1 MYNLI
6 TGNKSHRK
14 DNNMIGYKELN
25 TIEEYIKAKIDF
37 SPKAGLVLGSGLGG
51 FSKKIEKV
59 SEIPYSEIPSFP
71 VSTVD
76 GHNGSFIFGYIG
88 RNRLPIVAMNGRV
101 HYYEGYHMSEVVAPI
116 RTMGM
121 LGAKAIIL
129 TNAAGGINL
138 SFSPGDLMIIKD
150 VITTFIPNPLIGP
163 NIEELGTRFP
173 DMSKIFSPRLINI
186 LENISKEVGVD
197 IREGIYAQCTGPSFE
212 TPAEINM
219 LRVLGADAVGMST
232 ACEAIAARHMG
243 IEVCGVSCI
252 SNMAAGILDQPL
264 THAEVQ
270 ETADKV
276 SSHFESIILGLCE
289 NL

>member
-1 MYNLI
+1 
-6 TGNKSHRK
+6 
-14 DNNMIGYKELN
+14 MIGYKELN
-25 TIEEYIKAKIDF
+25 TIKEYIKGKTDF

-51 FSKKIEKV
+51 FSKKIKKAA
-59 SEIPYSEIPSFP
+59 EIPYAEIPRFP
-71 VSTVD
+71 VSTVE

-88 RNRLPIVAMNGRV
+88 KNRLPIVAMNGRV
-101 HYYEGYHMSEVVAPI
+101 HYYEGYHMSEVVAPVRI
-116 RTMGM
+116 MGM
-121 LGAKAIIL
+121 LGAKSIIL

-138 SFSPGDLMIIKD
+138 SFKPGDLMIIKD

-163 NIEELGTRFP
+163 NIDELGTRFP
-173 DMSKIFSPRLINI
+173 DMSKIFSDRLMDV
-186 LENISKEVGVD
+186 LKMVSKESDVNLCEGV
-197 IREGIYAQCTGPSFE
+197 YAQCTGPSFE
-212 TPAEINM
+212 TPAEIKM
-219 LRVLGADAVGMST
+219 LRTIGADAVGMST

-243 IEVCGVSCI
+243 LEVCGISCI

-276 SSHFESIILGLCE
+276 SAHFESIILGLCQ

>member
-1 MYNLI
+1 
-6 TGNKSHRK
+6 
-14 DNNMIGYKELN
+14 
-25 TIEEYIKAKIDF
+25 
-37 SPKAGLVLGSGLGG
+37 
-51 FSKKIEKV
+51 
-59 SEIPYSEIPSFP
+59 
-71 VSTVD
+71 
-76 GHNGSFIFGYIG
+76 
-88 RNRLPIVAMNGRV
+88 MNGRV

-173 DMSKIFSPRLINI
+173 DMSKIFSERLINI
-186 LENISKEVGVD
+186 LENVSKEVGVNLL
-197 IREGIYAQCTGPSFE
+197 EGIYAQCTGPRFE

-219 LRVLGADAVGMST
+219 LRPLGADAVGMST

-264 THAEVQ
+264 IHAEVQ

>member
-1 MYNLI
+1 
-6 TGNKSHRK
+6 
-14 DNNMIGYKELN
+14 MIGYKELN
-25 TIEEYIKAKIDF
+25 TIKAYIESKTSFA
-37 SPKAGLVLGSGLGG
+37 PQVGLVLGSGLGG

-59 SEIPYSEIPSFP
+59 SEIPYSEIPGFP
-71 VSTVD
+71 VSTVE

-88 RNRLPIVAMNGRV
+88 DNRLPIVAMNGRV

-116 RTMGM
+116 RIMGM
-121 LGAKAIIL
+121 LGVKSIVL

-138 SFSPGDLMIIKD
+138 SFNPGDLMIIKD

-173 DMSKIFSPRLINI
+173 DMSKIFSARLINI
-186 LENISKEVGVD
+186 LENVSKETSVHL
-197 IREGIYAQCTGPSFE
+197 REGVYAQCTGPSFE
-212 TPAEINM
+212 TPAEIKM
-219 LRVLGADAVGMST
+219 LRTLGADAVGMST
-232 ACEAIAARHMG
+232 ACEAIAAIHMG
-243 IEVCGVSCI
+243 LEVCGISCI

-276 SSHFESIILGLCE
+276 SSHFESIILGLCQ

>member
-1 MYNLI
+1 
-6 TGNKSHRK
+6 
-14 DNNMIGYKELN
+14 MIGYKELN
-25 TIEEYIKAKIDF
+25 TIKEYIVSKTNFA
-37 SPKAGLVLGSGLGG
+37 PKAGLVLGSGLGG

-59 SEIPYSEIPSFP
+59 SEIPYSEIPDFP
-71 VSTVD
+71 VSTVE

-88 RNRLPIVAMNGRV
+88 SNKLPIVAMNGRV
-101 HYYEGYHMSEVVAPI
+101 HYYEGYHMSEVVAPVRI
-116 RTMGM
+116 MGM
-121 LGAKAIIL
+121 LGAKSIIL

-138 SFSPGDLMIIKD
+138 SFTPGNLMIIKD

-163 NIEELGTRFP
+163 NIDDLGTRFP
-173 DMSKIFSPRLINI
+173 DMSKIFSDRLMEVLKRVSKKSDIN
-186 LENISKEVGVD
+186 LCEGV
-197 IREGIYAQCTGPSFE
+197 YAQCTGPSFE
-212 TPAEINM
+212 TPAEIKM
-219 LRVLGADAVGMST
+219 LRTLGADAVGMST

-243 IEVCGVSCI
+243 LEVCGISCI

-276 SSHFESIILGLCE
+276 SAHFESIILGLCQ